1 VRAGAIVSCSAR
13 ESKVS
18 FDYLAEASTTLGD
31 LGTGGVGDLVG
42 NVLLTVGLFNGEQSI
57 GGS

>member
-1 VRAGAIVSCSAR
+1 MRVGAIVSCSAR
-13 ESKVS
+13 KYKVS
-18 FDYLAEASTTLGD
+18 FDCLAEASTMIGD

-42 NVLLTVGLFNGEQSI
+42 NVLFTVGLFNGEQLI

>member
-1 VRAGAIVSCSAR
+1 MRAGAIASCSTR

-18 FDYLAEASTTLGD
+18 FDCLAEASTMIGD

-42 NVLLTVGLFNGEQSI
+42 NVLLTDVLFNGEQSI

>member
-1 VRAGAIVSCSAR
+1 MI
-13 ESKVS
+13 
-18 FDYLAEASTTLGD
+18 GD

-42 NVLLTVGLFNGEQSI
+42 NVLLTDGLFNGEQSI

>member
-1 VRAGAIVSCSAR
+1 MR

-18 FDYLAEASTTLGD
+18 FDCLAEASTMIGD
-31 LGTGGVGDLVG
+31 LVTGGVGDLVG
-42 NVLLTVGLFNGEQSI
+42 NVLLTVGLFNGEQLI

>member
-1 VRAGAIVSCSAR
+1 MRAGAIASCSTR
-13 ESKVS
+13 EFKVG
-18 FDYLAEASTTLGD
+18 FDCLAEASTMIGD

-42 NVLLTVGLFNGEQSI
+42 NVLLTDVLFNGEQSI